1 MSLLS
6 NPSLSIRLERER
18 QYLSAWSY
26 SFRFETMVR
35 SLTDFSTEATMA
47 ETKAR
52 AARPKVEDPEKERD
66 DWVSLLDQLV
76 ALVNAWVQSDWATK
90 VIKKSMGDSV
100 LGEYDAP
107 ALLMQ
112 RDTTR
117 VLLEP
122 ITRFAPG
129 ADGVIDLYRMPAY
142 DDIASLY
149 REDGDWKLHY
159 AFQGGKTNA
168 GTRTVD
174 PLPFTKENF
183 LRVLNAIAVHV
194 A

>member
-1 MSLLS
+1 MAGEHHRRGGLHLV
-6 NPSLSIRLERER
+6 I
-18 QYLSAWSY
+18 
-26 SFRFETMVR
+26 
-35 SLTDFSTEATMA
+35 DEA
-47 ETKAR
+47 
-52 AARPKVEDPEKERD
+52 
-66 DWVSLLDQLV
+66 DQLV
-76 ALVNAWVQSDWATK
+76 AQVSAWVQSDWATK

-159 AFQGGKTNA
+159 AFQGDKTIA

-174 PLPFTKENF
+174 PLQFTKENF
-183 LRVLNAIAVHV
+183 LRVLNAIAVDV

>member
-1 MSLLS
+1 
-6 NPSLSIRLERER
+6 
-18 QYLSAWSY
+18 
-26 SFRFETMVR
+26 
-35 SLTDFSTEATMA
+35 MA
-47 ETKAR
+47 GTKAGP
-52 AARPKVEDPEKERD
+52 ARPKVENPEKERD

-76 ALVNAWVQSDWATK
+76 AQVSAWVQTDWATK
-90 VIKKSMGDSV
+90 VIKKSMSDSV

-112 RDTTR
+112 CDTTR

-129 ADGVIDLYRMPAY
+129 ADGVVDLYRMPAY

-159 AFQGGKTNA
+159 AFKGGKIIA
-168 GTRTVD
+168 GTRNTE
-174 PLPFTKENF
+174 PLPLTEENF
-183 LRVLNAIAVHV
+183 LRVLNAITGDVE
-194 A
+194 

>member
-1 MSLLS
+1 
-6 NPSLSIRLERER
+6 
-18 QYLSAWSY
+18 
-26 SFRFETMVR
+26 
-35 SLTDFSTEATMA
+35 MA

-52 AARPKVEDPEKERD
+52 PQRPKVENPEKERD

-76 ALVNAWVQSDWATK
+76 SQVNAWAQSDWATR
-90 VIKKSMGDSV
+90 VIKKAMEDSV

-149 REDGDWKLHY
+149 RVDGEWKLHY
-159 AFQGGKTNA
+159 AFQGGKIIA
-168 GTRTVD
+168 GTRNTE
-174 PLPFTKENF
+174 PLPFTEENF
-183 LRVLNAIAVHV
+183 LRVLNAIAGH
-194 A
+194 AS